1 MTRDM
6 TKGSPIGQILAFCIP
21 LLIGNLFQQFY
32 NLADSIIVG
41 RMLGTAAFAAVG
53 STGSL
58 NFLVLG
64 FALGVC
70 SGFTIPI
77 SQSFGSGDMAA
88 VRRRCGQSI
97 WLCLITTVLI
107 TTLAFFGTGWILR
120 ITNTPQNL
128 YDDAYTYIFIIFMG
142 TGAIILYN
150 MVSSVLRA
158 LGDSRTP
165 LYFLIVATVI
175 NIALDIVFMGP
186 CDMGVEGAAFA
197 TVIAQL
203 FSGLACLVYIRRKM
217 PLLHL
222 TRQDLRPNG
231 REMLYIAGMGVPMGL
246 QFSITAIGS
255 VMMQGA
261 VNALGDLAVAGVSAG
276 GKVHNVLYIPLETL
290 GLAMA
295 TYCGQNLGAGKID
308 RIRKGVGQT
317 LWAGLLYCVI
327 ALALGWFFGPTLSL
341 LFIDSSETAVLALA
355 HRYLMILAAAYPLLL
370 LLLLLR
376 NGLQGMGFSNSAML
390 AGLAEMVARIV
401 AVFTLVKAWGFTGT
415 VLGHVLAWLM
425 ADAVL
430 VPLYFCK
437 IRRAERQQQLY
448 YTLRDDNLYP

>member
-6 TKGSPIGQILAFCIP
+6 TKGSPIRQILTFCIP

-32 NLADSIIVG
+32 SLADSIIVG
-41 RMLGTAAFAAVG
+41 RMLGTDAFAAVG

-77 SQSFGSGDMAA
+77 SQSFGAGDMAA
-88 VRRRCGQSI
+88 VRRRCGQSV
-97 WLCLITTVLI
+97 WLCLVTTALI
-107 TTLAFFGTGWILR
+107 TGLTFFSTGWILR
-120 ITNTPQNL
+120 ITNTPPNL

-150 MVSSVLRA
+150 MASSVLRA

-165 LYFLIVATVI
+165 LYFLIVATII
-175 NIALDIVFMGP
+175 NVVLDIVFMGP
-186 CDMGVEGAAFA
+186 CGMGVEGAAYA

-203 FSGLACLVYIRRKM
+203 FSGLACLVYIHRKV
-217 PLLHL
+217 PLLRL
-222 TRQDLRPNG
+222 TRQDLRPDW
-231 REMLYIAGMGVPMGL
+231 REMLHIAGVGVPMGL

-255 VMMQGA
+255 VMMQSA
-261 VNALGDLAVAGVSAG
+261 VNALGDLAVAGVSVG
-276 GKVHNVLYIPLETL
+276 SKVHNVLYIPLETL

-295 TYCGQNLGAGKID
+295 TYCGQNLGAGRID
-308 RIRKGVGQT
+308 RIRKGVRQT
-317 LWAGLLYCVI
+317 LWVGMGYCAVALIAGWLFGP
-327 ALALGWFFGPTLSL
+327 ALAL
-341 LFIDSSETAVLALA
+341 LFIDASDTEVLALA
-355 HRYLMILAAAYPLLL
+355 HRYLMILAAGYPTLLIL
-370 LLLLLR
+370 LVFR

-390 AGLAEMVARIV
+390 AGLAEMVARIA
-401 AVFTLVKAWGFTGT
+401 AVYTLVVVWGFTGT
-415 VLGHVLAWLM
+415 VLGHVLAWIL

-430 VPLYFCK
+430 LPLYFHKTRC
-437 IRRAERQQQLY
+437 AERQLQLY
-448 YTLRDDNLYP
+448 HALHTDATYE

>member
-6 TKGSPIGQILAFCIP
+6 TKGSPIRQILAFCVP
-21 LLIGNLFQQFY
+21 LLIGNLFQQCY

-77 SQSFGSGDMAA
+77 SQSFGAGDMAA

-97 WLCLITTVLI
+97 WLCLITTVLV
-107 TTLAFFGTGWILR
+107 TGLTFFFTDWILR
-120 ITNTPQNL
+120 ITNTPSNL

-142 TGAIILYN
+142 TGASILYN

-165 LYFLIVATVI
+165 LYFLIIATVV

-186 CDMGVEGAAFA
+186 CRMGVEGAAYA

-203 FSGLACLVYIRRKM
+203 FSGLACLVHIRRKM

-222 TRQDLRPNG
+222 SRQDLLPNG
-231 REMLYIAGMGVPMGL
+231 REMLYIAGVGVPMGL

-255 VMMQGA
+255 VMMQSA
-261 VNALGDLAVAGVSAG
+261 VNALGDLAVAAVSVG
-276 GKVHNVLYIPLETL
+276 SKVHNMLFIPMDTL

-308 RIRKGVGQT
+308 RIRRGIRQILWVG
-317 LWAGLLYCVI
+317 LGYCVVSFVIARFFSPSI
-327 ALALGWFFGPTLSL
+327 AL
-341 LFIDSSETAVLALA
+341 LFVDAAETEVLRLAHYQLVILTMGHPILLAL
-355 HRYLMILAAAYPLLL
+355 LVF
-370 LLLLLR
+370 R
-376 NGLQGMGFSNSAML
+376 NSLQGMGFSNSAML
-390 AGLAEMVARIV
+390 AGLAELAARAI
-401 AVFTLVKAWGFTGT
+401 AIYTLVALWGFTGT
-415 VLGHVLAWLM
+415 VLGHVLAWLL

-430 VPLYFCK
+430 LPLYFHK
-437 IRRAERQQQLY
+437 TRQAERML
-448 YTLRDDNLYP
+448 LFRAHRLPDDYR